1 MRFKSFGSTD
11 VGRNRDHN
19 EDHFLCNEVH
29 RLFLVADG
37 MGGHASGE
45 TASSLAIQ
53 SLEEFITKSKTKKIK
68 YPLKIRKDL
77 SPEQNR
83 LLNAIVYSDRVLREH
98 GEINPSTKGMGTT
111 IVAAIIEDD
120 HLAIANVGD
129 SRIYQ
134 IRDGFIKQITI
145 DHTLVEEQERIG
157 IITKNQA
164 KNHPYRHILT
174 VALGH
179 IDNISKIDI
188 SKTKIEKK
196 DLYLICSDG
205 LYNMLDNKEIL
216 TTIQSNMH
224 SHKNGAVKKTCLSL
238 LNKANL
244 AGGLDNITAILISFF
259 E

>member
-1 MRFKSFGSTD
+1 MHFESFGSSD
-11 VGRNRDHN
+11 IGQNRDHN
-19 EDHFLCNEVH
+19 EDNYLCNEDQ

-45 TASSLAIQ
+45 TASRLAVHCV
-53 SLEEFITKSKTKKIK
+53 EEFVVKSKTEEIEWPIG
-68 YPLKIRKDL
+68 YLKDF

-83 LLNAIVYSDRVLREH
+83 LLNATIFGDRAIREF
-98 GEINPSTKGMGTT
+98 GKQNPSTKGMGTT
-111 IVAAIIEDD
+111 IVGAIIEED
-120 HLAIANVGD
+120 HLAIVNVGD

-134 IRDGFIKQITI
+134 IRDESIRQITV
-145 DHTLVEEQERIG
+145 DHTLAEEQEQVG

-188 SKTKIEKK
+188 SKTKIKQK

-205 LYNMLDNKEIL
+205 LYNMLDNREIL
-216 TTIQSNMH
+216 TTIQSNE
-224 SHKNGAVKKTCLSL
+224 NGTLKKSCLSL
-238 LNKANL
+238 LQKANM
-244 AGGLDNITAILISFF
+244 AGGLDNITAILLSFF
-259 E
+259 